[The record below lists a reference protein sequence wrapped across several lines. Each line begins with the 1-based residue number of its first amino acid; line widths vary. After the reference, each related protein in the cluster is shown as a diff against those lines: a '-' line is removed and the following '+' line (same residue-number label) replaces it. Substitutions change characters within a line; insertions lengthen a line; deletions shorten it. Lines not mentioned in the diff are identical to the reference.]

1 MRKSNTLIPINVD
14 YLKEVVTN
22 SGKTV
27 VSFCES
33 IGRSSS
39 TYYNAIS
46 RGECQEII
54 LKTIASIYKCDYN
67 KLVLP
72 DPEPIKPEPAEA
84 LKEIES
90 TSNIGNDI
98 EYIKQMVYCIMESN
112 DRIAKFTQELKSM
125 IADFL
130 AN

>member
-1 MRKSNTLIPINVD
+1 MGKSNTLIPINVD
-14 YLKEVVTN
+14 YLKEVVEN

-27 VSFCES
+27 GSFCES

-39 TYYNAIS
+39 IYYNAIS

-54 LKTIASIYKCDYN
+54 LKMIANIYKCDYN
-67 KLVLP
+67 KLILP
-72 DPEPIKPEPAEA
+72 DPEPVKPEPAEA
-84 LKEIES
+84 LRGIES
-90 TSNIGNDI
+90 TGNTGKDI

-112 DRIAKFTQELKSM
+112 DRIAKLTEELKSM

-130 AN
+130 TN

>member
-1 MRKSNTLIPINVD
+1 MGKANTLIPINVD
-14 YLKEVVTN
+14 YLKEVVKN

-27 VSFCES
+27 GSFCES

-39 TYYNAIS
+39 AYYNAIS

-54 LKTIASIYKCDYN
+54 LKAIASIYKCDYN
-67 KLVLP
+67 KLILTG
-72 DPEPIKPEPAEA
+72 PEPVKPEPAEA

-90 TSNIGNDI
+90 TGNIGKDI